1 MHWQRILIFVLAGQA
16 ALWDWAAGAA
26 TREEHFDQEPTNWEG
41 INNRNT
47 NFPTRTVTQDF
58 GYSEES
64 RNINEKPGEIGG
76 TINPAGEAAYYG
88 YRLPS
93 RLSLDDPLSAS
104 GKILV
109 IPGKGHFLLG
119 FFNAGTLN
127 EWRTPNTLVARIN
140 GRGENFHCHLEFCSR
155 RWRADAGAIGEIVP
169 GKRLAARSI
178 QSGKVY
184 EWRLVYEPKGGK
196 GNGLMTLAL
205 NDQSATCT
213 ISKENREEGASFTH
227 FGLLPVMK
235 SWDDPGQVWLGEMTI
250 NGKRFDFATDPQ
262 WDALSNRRTYQTTNT
277 RPRFDFGWSPTH
289 YAGGKGAGEL
299 GGLIFRG
306 DCREPQRMGAYGDK
320 LSLLTL
326 KTRLLAKGKVSML
339 RGVSDSTASIGFYN
353 SKSSL
358 APNPAQ
364 DQSIPM
370 DYLGIN
376 IEGPS
381 SEGFFFYPVYRVH
394 GSIAQAF
401 DCRAGRALRIYP
413 DGQVHE
419 WVLEYDPEQAN
430 GRGRISL
437 SLDGQNSA
445 LELAPKT
452 KEIGASFDRFGI
464 CTPWIDGNSVTAYF
478 DDLEYTCSAGPDELK

>member
-1 MHWQRILIFVLAGQA
+1 MDCQRALILLVVSQAG
-16 ALWDWAAGAA
+16 LWEWPAGAA
-26 TREEHFDQEPTNWEG
+26 TREEHFDQEPANWEG

-47 NFPTRTVTQDF
+47 NFPVRKVTQDF
-58 GYSEES
+58 GFDAKS
-64 RNINEKPGEIGG
+64 RQINERPGEIGG

-88 YRLPS
+88 YRLP
-93 RLSLDDPLSAS
+93 RPLSLDDPLSAA

-109 IPGKGHFLLG
+109 MPGKGHFLLG

-155 RWRADAGAIGEIVP
+155 RWRADAGGIGEIVP
-169 GKRLAARSI
+169 GKRIAPKSI
-178 QSGKVY
+178 QSGRVY

-196 GNGLMTLAL
+196 GNGLMTLTL
-205 NDQSATCT
+205 NDQGATCT

-235 SWDDPGQVWLGEMTI
+235 AWDNPGEVWLGEMTI
-250 NGKRFDFATDPQ
+250 NGKRFDFATDPH
-262 WDALSNRRTYQTTNT
+262 WDALNNRRTYQTTNT

-306 DCREPQRMGAYGDK
+306 DCREPRRMGAYGDK

-326 KTRLLAKGKVSML
+326 KTRLFAKGKVSML

-358 APNPAQ
+358 TPNPAQ

-394 GSIAQAF
+394 GS
-401 DCRAGRALRIYP
+401 
-413 DGQVHE
+413 
-419 WVLEYDPEQAN
+419 
-430 GRGRISL
+430 
-437 SLDGQNSA
+437 
-445 LELAPKT
+445 
-452 KEIGASFDRFGI
+452 
-464 CTPWIDGNSVTAYF
+464 
-478 DDLEYTCSAGPDELK
+478 

>member
-1 MHWQRILIFVLAGQA
+1 MHLRWVLIFLVAGQV
-16 ALWDWAAGAA
+16 ALLDWPAGAA

-47 NFPTRTVTQDF
+47 NFPVRIVTQDF
-58 GYSEES
+58 GFDANS
-64 RNINEKPGEIGG
+64 RHIGETPGEIGG
-76 TINPAGEAAYYG
+76 KINPAGEPAYYG
-88 YRLPS
+88 YRLP
-93 RLSLDDPLSAS
+93 RPLSLDDPLSAS

-109 IPGKGHFLLG
+109 MPGNGHFLLG

-127 EWRTPNTLVARIN
+127 EWRTPNTLAVRIN
-140 GRGENFHCHLEFCSR
+140 GRGENFHCHLELCTS
-155 RWRADAGAIGEIVP
+155 RWRGDAGLITEVVRGRVAAKPIP
-169 GKRLAARSI
+169 GGHVYDCQLA
-178 QSGKVY
+178 Y
-184 EWRLVYEPKGGK
+184 DPKGD
-196 GNGLMTLAL
+196 NGHGLITFSLS
-205 NDQSATCT
+205 QQTATCKIQT
-213 ISKENREEGASFTH
+213 EHRLDGATFTH
-227 FGLLPVMK
+227 FGLLPVLK
-235 SWDDPGQVWLGEMTI
+235 AWDNPGEVWIDHVTV
-250 NGKRFDFATDPQ
+250 NVTRFDLTKDPK
-262 WDALSNRRTYQTTNT
+262 WEAFNNRRRYQTTNT

-320 LSLLTL
+320 LTLLTL
-326 KTRLLAKGKVSML
+326 KTRLFAKGKVSLL

-394 GSIAQAF
+394 GNIAQAF

-413 DGQVHE
+413 DGKVHE
-419 WVLEYDPEQAN
+419 WVLEYDQEQAN
-430 GRGRISL
+430 GRGRISV
-437 SLDGQNSA
+437 SLDGQSCV
-445 LELAPKT
+445 LELAPRA
-452 KEIGASFDRFGI
+452 KEISASFDRFGI

-478 DDLEYTCSAGPDELK
+478 DDLDYTCSPVPDGSK